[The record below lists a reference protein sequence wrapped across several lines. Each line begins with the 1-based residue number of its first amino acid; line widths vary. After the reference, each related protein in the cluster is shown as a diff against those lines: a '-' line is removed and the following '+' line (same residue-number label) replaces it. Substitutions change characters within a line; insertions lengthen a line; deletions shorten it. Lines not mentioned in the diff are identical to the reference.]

1 MYNQWA
7 LDDIRKHVTYE
18 KLEAVL
24 VKTVRYLD
32 MVKKILTFRFR
43 KTVIRSFMMKFFIF

>member
-7 LDDIRKHVTYE
+7 LKDIMQPVTYE

-24 VKTVRYLD
+24 VKIVRYLG
-32 MVKKILTFRFR
+32 MVKKIFTFRFR
-43 KTVIRSFMMKFFIF
+43 KIVISSFMMKFFIF